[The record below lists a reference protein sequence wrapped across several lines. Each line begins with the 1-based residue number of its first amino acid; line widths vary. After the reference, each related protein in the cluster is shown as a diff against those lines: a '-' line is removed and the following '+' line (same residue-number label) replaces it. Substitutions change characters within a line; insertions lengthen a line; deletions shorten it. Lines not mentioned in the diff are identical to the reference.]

1 MTDSLAATYEKNH
14 GEPKTAGQ
22 LATENDQA
30 VQIAKVQEAD
40 PISADA
46 YHIARCA
53 RDDAREASG
62 RIVKHLWIIFMLLP
76 IVLMIIYAVM
86 K

>member
-1 MTDSLAATYEKNH
+1 MAIPATNRFHDGKPLDNLAEPSQKKVEAT
-14 GEPKTAGQ
+14 P
-22 LATENDQA
+22 
-30 VQIAKVQEAD
+30 D

-53 RDDAREASG
+53 HEDAREASG
-62 RIVKHLWIIFMLLP
+62 RIVKHMWIIFVLLP
-76 IVLMIIYAVM
+76 IVLGILIAIA